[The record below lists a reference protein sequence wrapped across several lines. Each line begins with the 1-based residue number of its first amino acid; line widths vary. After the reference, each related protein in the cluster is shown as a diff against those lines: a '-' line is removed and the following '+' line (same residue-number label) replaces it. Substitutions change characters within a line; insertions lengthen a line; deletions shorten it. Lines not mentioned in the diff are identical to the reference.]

1 MTTPEAPTAPPTRTT
16 PYGADPAQVYDV
28 REPTTHGAETRGATV
43 VVVHGG
49 FWRAAHDRA
58 HAAAQAQGLADR
70 GFHVAVV
77 EYRRVGMPGGGWPGT
92 FDDVTA
98 AIAAVRADPTLP
110 EPTVLLGHSAGGHLV
125 TLAASQPWALG
136 LRGAVSLAGCVDL
149 VRGVELGMG
158 DGAVPDF
165 LGGPPTTDP
174 ADPLAA
180 ADPAMTT
187 PAVPVVLVHGTA
199 DDTVPLEV
207 SRSYAAKVADAASPH
222 AAVRVLELEG
232 GDHSVVIDPASAE
245 YAAVVVELEELTRG

>member
-1 MTTPEAPTAPPTRTT
+1 MPADASAPHPASRTT
-16 PYGADPAQVYDV
+16 SYGDDPAQVYDV
-28 REPTTHGAETRGATV
+28 REPTTTADDTRGVTV

-49 FWRAAHDRA
+49 FWRASFDRA
-58 HAAAQAQGLADR
+58 HAAPQAQGLADR

-92 FDDVTA
+92 VDDVTA
-98 AIAAVRADPTLP
+98 AIAAVRADATLP
-110 EPTVLLGHSAGGHLV
+110 TPTVLLGHSAGGHLV

-158 DGAVPDF
+158 DGAVADF
-165 LGGPPTTDP
+165 LGGPPAADA

-207 SRSYAAKVADAASPH
+207 SRSYAAKVAASTQPH
-222 AAVRVLELEG
+222 APVRLVELDG
-232 GDHSVVIDPASAE
+232 ADHMVVIDPDHAA
-245 YAAVVVELEELTRG
+245 YAAVVEVLEDLTRG